1 MPEQESRSSIPI
13 IEHGTL
19 SLWDKMVFERAI
31 VKPPFSLPNHMHDE
45 ACFLYIMNGASRT
58 YSENETLELEARESV
73 LMRCGNFLAQVMP
86 SETSPVYE
94 AVAVHFYPEVLQKA
108 YGNEIPALLTQTS
121 ASVPQ
126 IAKIKADEMLE
137 KYIDSL
143 LFYFKTPS
151 LVTEELLILKLKELV
166 LLLSNTSQ
174 APQIRQILSNLFS
187 PASFE
192 FEQVI
197 ETHQFSNIS
206 VAELAELTN
215 MSLSSFK
222 REFNKR
228 YGESPA
234 TYLRG
239 KKIERA
245 MQLIR
250 ASDLPISHI
259 AWDCGF
265 QDTAHFSRVFR
276 KLQGM
281 SPSEYRSEVS
291 QNSNW

>member
-1 MPEQESRSSIPI
+1 MAQKESRADIPV

-19 SLWDKMVFERAI
+19 TLWDKMVFERAI
-31 VKPPFSLPNHMHDE
+31 VKPPFTLPNHMHDE
-45 ACFLYIMNGASRT
+45 ACFLYIMNGSSRT
-58 YSENETLELEARESV
+58 YSESGSIELETRDSV
-73 LMRCGNFLAQVMP
+73 LMRCGNFLARVMP

-108 YGNEIPALLTQTS
+108 YGNEIPKLLTQTS
-121 ASVPQ
+121 ATVPQ

-137 KYIDSL
+137 KYVDSL

-151 LVTEELLILKLKELV
+151 LVTEELLILKLKELL
-166 LLLSNTSQ
+166 LLLSNTEQ

-197 ETHQFSNIS
+197 ETHQYSNIS
-206 VAELAELTN
+206 VAELADLTN

-222 REFNKR
+222 REFNR
-228 YGESPA
+228 RFGESPA
-234 TYLRG
+234 TYLRR
-239 KKIERA
+239 KKIDRA

-250 ASDLPISHI
+250 ASEMPISHI

-265 QDTAHFSRVFR
+265 QDTAHFSRVFK
-276 KLQGM
+276 KLQGQ
-281 SPSEYRSEVS
+281 SPSEYRVAVS
-291 QNSNW
+291 QNSN